1 MSFLKADYRI
11 VCYGAEHETI
21 KAVAI
26 LAVCLYPVGIPLMYL
41 LLLIAARRAII
52 EERPTRLS
60 TALSLLHRD
69 FVKRLYWCESTCQLE
84 LPPPT
89 HTPHLHTRLTP
100 RFTPTP
106 HLHASLAHALPPRL
120 IPTPRWE
127 IANQLEKLWLV
138 GFMTLIA
145 NDTIVQLGIAMAVS
159 LTFML
164 ISSVAAPFR
173 RKEDT
178 YFAVACHFSLTA
190 TFFFCAMLK
199 VKVLVDE
206 VEDNL
211 SEQLRDRFDFD
222 EVLCSATLVVLPYYG

>member
-1 MSFLKADYRI
+1 MS
-11 VCYGAEHETI
+11 
-21 KAVAI
+21 
-26 LAVCLYPVGIPLMYL
+26 YP
-41 LLLIAARRAII
+41 R
-52 EERPTRLS
+52 RPTRLTS
-60 TALSLLHRD
+60 
-69 FVKRLYWCESTCQLE
+69 
-84 LPPPT
+84 
-89 HTPHLHTRLTP
+89 TPHHHPRLTP
-100 RFTPTP
+100 RFTPTL
-106 HLHASLAHALPPRL
+106 HLLASLPHALPPRL

-173 RKEDT
+173 RREDT

-206 VEDNL
+206 VDGYL
-211 SEQLRDRFDFD
+211 SEQLKDRFDFD
-222 EVLCSATLVVLPYYG
+222 EVLRSATLVLPYSVLAPHSLHRLRCRP